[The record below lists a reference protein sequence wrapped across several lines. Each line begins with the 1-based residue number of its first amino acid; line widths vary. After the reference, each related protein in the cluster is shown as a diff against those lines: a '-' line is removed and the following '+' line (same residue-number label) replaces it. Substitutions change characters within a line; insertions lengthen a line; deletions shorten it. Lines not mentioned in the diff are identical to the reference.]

1 LNNNLSKITIA
12 VVVRKEEDKVTK
24 EINFNPFYWLNN
36 QEIKCN
42 NIIHMRLILHK
53 VLKIKR
59 LEL

>member
-1 LNNNLSKITIA
+1 

-36 QEIKCN
+36 QEIKYN